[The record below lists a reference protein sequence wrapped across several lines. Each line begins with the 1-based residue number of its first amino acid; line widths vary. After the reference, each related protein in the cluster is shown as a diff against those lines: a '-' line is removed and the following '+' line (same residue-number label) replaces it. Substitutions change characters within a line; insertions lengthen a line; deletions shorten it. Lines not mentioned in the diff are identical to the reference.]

1 MKTAVPSAY
10 GLLRELSRAFR
21 GEGIEEPEREAEILV
36 CHALGISRTELYMDA
51 CHVDEGTLRVLDS
64 LFRRRLRREPI
75 EYLTGCAEFYGM
87 RFRVGPGV
95 LIPRP
100 ETEMLVEEAVRM
112 LNARKSAA
120 VDVLDICTGSGCIAA
135 AIAAEVP
142 SARVV
147 ATDISAAAIG
157 YAVENARLNSAGN
170 VVFVQ
175 GDLFEPVGGRDFH
188 LIVSN
193 PPYVKSGDLA
203 ALQREVSGYE
213 PREALDGGE
222 DGLGFYRRILE
233 EAPQHLREDGVLLL
247 ELGAGQCGAV
257 AGIASECGL
266 RVARVLNDLAGI
278 ERVMVLEGPAV
289 RGRA

>member
-51 CHVDEGTLRVLDS
+51 CHVDERALRVLDS

-100 ETEMLVEEAVRM
+100 ETEMLVEEAVRI

-175 GDLFEPVGGRDFH
+175 GDLFDPVGGRDFH
-188 LIVSN
+188 IIVSN

-203 ALQREVSGYE
+203 GLQREVSGYE

-266 RVARVLNDLAGI
+266 RVARVLKDLAGI

>member
-36 CHALGISRTELYMDA
+36 CHALGISRTGLYMDA
-51 CHVDEGTLRVLDS
+51 CHVSEGTLRVLDS

-203 ALQREVSGYE
+203 GLQMEVSGYE

>member
-36 CHALGISRTELYMDA
+36 CHALGISRTGLYMDA
-51 CHVDEGTLRVLDS
+51 CHVGEGTLRVLDS

-203 ALQREVSGYE
+203 GLQMEVSGYE